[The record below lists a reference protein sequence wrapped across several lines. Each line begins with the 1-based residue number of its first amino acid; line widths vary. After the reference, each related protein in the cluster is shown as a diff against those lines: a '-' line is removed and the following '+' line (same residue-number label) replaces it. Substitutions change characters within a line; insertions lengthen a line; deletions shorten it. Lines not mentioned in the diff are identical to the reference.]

1 LTQTFVRVILK
12 TEQTFGG
19 ENIMFMNEQLLTKQE
34 PATFPRLFSTISPR
48 RKRFRIIGLFTAV
61 FFIITISLSLS
72 LLGAEQ
78 DAYASSEQV
87 PLKQTVEIVKGDT
100 LWAIASQ
107 HVHRGQ
113 KVRDY
118 LNELKELNRLT
129 SSVLQEGQILK
140 LP

>member
-1 LTQTFVRVILK
+1 
-12 TEQTFGG
+12 
-19 ENIMFMNEQLLTKQE
+19 MFMNEELLSKQE
-34 PATFPRLFSTISPR
+34 PATFPRLFSTISPQ
-48 RKRFRIIGLFTAV
+48 RKRIRIISLFAALFV
-61 FFIITISLSLS
+61 IILISLSLS

-78 DAYASSEQV
+78 DAYASFEQV
-87 PLKQTVEIVKGDT
+87 ALMQTVEIVNGDT

-113 KVRDY
+113 KIRDY
-118 LNELKELNRLT
+118 LNELKEVNGLT